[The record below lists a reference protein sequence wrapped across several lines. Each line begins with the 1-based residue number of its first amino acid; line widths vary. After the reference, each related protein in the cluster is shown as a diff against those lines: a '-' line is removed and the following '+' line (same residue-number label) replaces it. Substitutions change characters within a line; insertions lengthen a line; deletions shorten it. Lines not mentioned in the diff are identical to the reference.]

1 MPSEYL
7 PASFHKGTLT
17 MDIMQHYLSFC
28 CNKGHFF
35 TTLMTM
41 GVSHPPNLNRLSQ
54 LFYYGGLANMHLTYS
69 VNRSQKPPAATPSSC
84 TRAQSP
90 PPCTTM
96 AGILT

>member
-1 MPSEYL
+1 
-7 PASFHKGTLT
+7 

-84 TRAQSP
+84 TSAQSP

>member
-41 GVSHPPNLNRLSQ
+41 EVSHPPNLNRLSQ
-54 LFYYGGLANMHLTYS
+54 IFYYGGLANMHLTYS
-69 VNRSQKPPAATPSSC
+69 VNRSQKPPAAAPGL
-84 TRAQSP
+84 RAHHH
-90 PPCTTM
+90 
-96 AGILT
+96 GWYVNINRKG